1 MSRKTEEAGEVEAPA
16 SGVITFTTSEGN
28 ADDARKIETSFNFGG
43 NTAQAVELFGED
55 AVYANFVRGARVTL
69 QGFVRAQLSDVE
81 KSDDD
86 IKEAI
91 NEWKPGARSAR
102 GTSKTSKIQK
112 LIDAMSPE
120 EKEAF
125 LVQIAELTA

>member
-1 MSRKTEEAGEVEAPA
+1 MGRNTEQTEAT
-16 SGVITFTTSEGN
+16 GVITFTTSEGN
-28 ADDARKIETSFNFGG
+28 ADDARKIETSFDFGG
-43 NTAQAVELFGED
+43 NTAKAVELFGED

-81 KSDDD
+81 KSDED

-91 NEWKPGARSAR
+91 SEWKPGARTAR
-102 GTSKTSKIQK
+102 GTSKASKIQK
-112 LIDAMSPE
+112 ILDAMGDD

-125 LVQIAELTA
+125 LAQIAEMQA